1 MKLWV
6 ITGEKKDAILQKWD
20 MAGNQP
26 YFCH

>member
-6 ITGEKKDAILQKWD
+6 ITAEKNNAIFQKWG